1 MITVQY
7 TCTVYLTLVESNL
20 LILHEGT
27 QNGKR
32 ERRINASLKQ
42 EIQENMKKSSLT

>member
-7 TCTVYLTLVESNL
+7 TCLTLVESNL

-27 QNGKR
+27 QIGKR